1 VNWLDILLLVI
12 LGVSFVAGMM
22 KGLARAVIGLAA
34 VIVGLLF
41 GFWFYR
47 QAGSYV
53 PFVESQRLANI
64 LGFFAIFIAILL
76 LGGLLAKLLEK
87 VFKAAHLSWLN
98 RLLGGAFGLL
108 RGLAASAVLIV
119 VIMAFSVKSPPP
131 SVANSHVAP
140 YVIHGARAVAA
151 ATPYEVREGFRKS
164 YGKLREAWTGAM
176 KRNARRLPAD
186 KL

>member
-1 VNWLDILLLVI
+1 VNWLDILLLIV
-12 LGVSFVAGMM
+12 LGVSFMAGMM

-34 VIVGLLF
+34 VIVGLLS

-53 PFVESQRLANI
+53 PFVESPQVANVI
-64 LGFFAIFIAILL
+64 GFFVIFIAILL
-76 LGGLLAKLLEK
+76 LGGLVAKLLEK
-87 VFKAAHLSWLN
+87 VFKAVHLSWLN

-119 VIMAFSVKSPPP
+119 AIMAFSAKSPPTP
-131 SVANSHVAP
+131 VANSRVAP

-151 ATPYEVREGFRKS
+151 AAPYEVREGFRKS
-164 YGKLREAWTGAM
+164 YGKLREAWAGAM
-176 KRNARRLPAD
+176 RRDARRLPSD